1 MASVGFQSASGS
13 VKVIPDSKF
22 QIPSSRFQIMEK
34 IKQFED
40 LEVWN
45 NARKVA
51 NLIYDITSIG
61 QFSQDYGL
69 RDQIRRAAVSVFSN
83 IAEGFERDNNK
94 EFIQYLTIAKGSC
107 GEVRAQL
114 IFAIDHEY
122 ITIKEFEIIKEKLL
136 ETSRQLSGFIK
147 YLRTSDLRGRKHN

>member
-1 MASVGFQSASGS
+1 
-13 VKVIPDSKF
+13 
-22 QIPSSRFQIMEK
+22 MEK
-34 IKQFED
+34 INRFED

-45 NARKVA
+45 YARKVA

-61 QFSQDYGL
+61 KFSQDYGL

-114 IFAIDHEY
+114 TFAVDRQY